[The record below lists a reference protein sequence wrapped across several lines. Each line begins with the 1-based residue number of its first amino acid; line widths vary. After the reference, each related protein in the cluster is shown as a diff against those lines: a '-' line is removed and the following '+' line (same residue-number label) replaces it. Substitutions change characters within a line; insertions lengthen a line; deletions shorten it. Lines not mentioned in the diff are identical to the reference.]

1 MHSISVVTPKVV
13 FQCCYLALTLF
24 SYRKANHFID
34 AAKLLFKVSIFL
46 SSFTHIRTAG
56 NRNRN
61 IDLSNYHRTVNCMI
75 PLSFAEGLLYVQF
88 CNDSP
93 SPKKQST
100 RIPHRCCFSPLSI
113 ARSCDK
119 EYFYFLRDGMLVH
132 YVVTNSV
139 FIYTYTVPGWR
150 PALRGS
156 SPWPKN
162 TQINSPVPL
171 LISGMNESMSIY

>member
-88 CNDSP
+88 WIDSP

-100 RIPHRCCFSPLSI
+100 RIPHRCCFSPVSV
-113 ARSCDK
+113 ARSCVK

-132 YVVTNSV
+132 YVVTHFRYS
-139 FIYTYTVPGWR
+139 FILTLYLGGDQHCGGRVPD
-150 PALRGS
+150 LRT
-156 SPWPKN
+156 PK
-162 TQINSPVPL
+162 
-171 LISGMNESMSIY
+171 